1 MLYCVH
7 SVPNFIGTLLKK
19 NFPLLRCSS
28 RYASCL
34 HKLRAIWGTDITSMY
49 RVKICMVCIKALC
62 LKELPYDLMVLLEKS
77 MRGNQI
83 FSKSKRKALPKQIL
97 ESRRNNFS
105 LITVPE
111 TKSTRIINMEQI
123 IAPFSISQFQSF
135 EHNLDY
141 GWHVTYSSKKL

>member
-1 MLYCVH
+1 
-7 SVPNFIGTLLKK
+7 
-19 NFPLLRCSS
+19 
-28 RYASCL
+28 
-34 HKLRAIWGTDITSMY
+34 MY

-141 GWHVTYSSKKL
+141 G